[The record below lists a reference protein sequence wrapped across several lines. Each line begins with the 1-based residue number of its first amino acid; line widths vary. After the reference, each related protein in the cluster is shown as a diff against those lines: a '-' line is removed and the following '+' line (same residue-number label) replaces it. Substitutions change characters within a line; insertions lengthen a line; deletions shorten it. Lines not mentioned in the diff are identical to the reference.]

1 MKAYQKGICLAVATV
16 MMAGCLTGCGGSKSG
31 ESKMEEAARMCAM
44 AMIETD
50 TESYLNLMPEECM
63 EYLEDTYYVSE
74 KQIKEAV
81 QEYLEERIE
90 GAEKKEIKE
99 RKKEVK
105 KAKVEDSDELELDDI
120 QELNEELNVI
130 RVEEAY
136 WLDFDCDYEDTVYQY
151 NGRWYSYNAFER
163 IVNLID

>member
-1 MKAYQKGICLAVATV
+1 MKGYQKGICLAVATM
-16 MMAGCLTGCGGSKSG
+16 MMAGCLTGCGGSKRG
-31 ESKMEEAARMCAM
+31 ESKMEEAAKLCAM
-44 AMIETD
+44 AMLETD
-50 TESYLNLMPEECM
+50 ADSYLNLIPEECM
-63 EYLEDTYYVSE
+63 EYLEDTYYVSD

-81 QEYLEERIE
+81 QEYLEEWIE

-105 KAKVEDSDELELDDI
+105 KAKVEDSYELELDDM

-130 RVEEAY
+130 RAEEAY

-151 NGRWYSYNAFER
+151 DGRWYSYNAFER
-163 IVNLID
+163 IINLID

>member
-1 MKAYQKGICLAVATV
+1 MKGYQKGICLAVAMG
-16 MMAGCLTGCGGSKSG
+16 MMAGCLTGCGGSKRG
-31 ESKMEEAARMCAM
+31 ESKMEEAAKLCAM
-44 AMIETD
+44 AMLETD
-50 TESYLNLMPEECM
+50 ADSYLNLIPEECM
-63 EYLEDTYYVSE
+63 EYLEDTYYVSD

-81 QEYLEERIE
+81 QEYLEEWIE

-105 KAKVEDSDELELDDI
+105 KAKVEDSYELELDDM

-130 RVEEAY
+130 RAEEAY

-151 NGRWYSYNAFER
+151 DGRWYSYNAFER
-163 IVNLID
+163 IINLID

>member
-1 MKAYQKGICLAVATV
+1 
-16 MMAGCLTGCGGSKSG
+16 
-31 ESKMEEAARMCAM
+31 
-44 AMIETD
+44 
-50 TESYLNLMPEECM
+50 M

-74 KQIKEAV
+74 KQIEEAV
-81 QEYLEERIE
+81 QEYLEEWIE
-90 GAEKKEIKE
+90 GAEDKKIKE

-130 RVEEAY
+130 RAEEAY

-151 NGRWYSYNAFER
+151 NGKWYSYNAFER